1 MTTESTISSP
11 TVVDAVVI
19 GAGVAGL
26 AAAAAL
32 AAHGSVAVVEQEST
46 TAYHASG
53 RSAAT
58 LSETSGHPLVCAF
71 ARLSRPFFE
80 QPPDGFADHPLLA
93 PRGLVWIGEAG
104 DEARLDALA
113 EAGRRVA
120 PSVRRL
126 DAEATRRLLPSFAE
140 RVIAAGAVHEPDARS
155 IDAAAM
161 LQGFVRL
168 IRRHDGTVHTSSE
181 AIQLRPLDGADPH
194 DADAV
199 RWEVDAGARCFRTR
213 HVVDAAGAWGDVI
226 AERAG
231 VAPLGLLPLRRT
243 AAIART
249 SAAIEHWPLVMD
261 IANRYYL
268 EPEQG
273 GLLIS
278 PADEQLSPA
287 CDAQADEIDV
297 AMAMERVAEA
307 TGLSLRSIVRAW
319 AGLRTFASDRAPVI
333 GEDPDHPGFWWL
345 VGQGGAGIKTA
356 PAMGDLLARLVR
368 GGTVTGDE
376 RELGVTAEAVSPQR
390 LR

>member
-1 MTTESTISSP
+1 MTTTPDSSTSTI
-11 TVVDAVVI
+11 VDTVVI

-26 AAAAAL
+26 AAAASL
-32 AAHGSVAVVEQEST
+32 AADGSVAVVEQETST
-46 TAYHASG
+46 AFHASG

-80 QPPDGFADHPLLA
+80 QPPDGFAEHPLLA
-93 PRGLVWIGEAG
+93 PRGLMWIGEPG

-126 DAEATRRLLPSFAE
+126 DAAETRQLLPTFAD
-140 RVIAAGAVHEPDARS
+140 RVTAAGAVHEPDARS
-155 IDAAAM
+155 IDAAAL

-168 IRRHDGTVHTSSE
+168 VRRHGGTVHTSTE
-181 AIQLRPLDGADPH
+181 AIHLRPLDSADTH
-194 DADAV
+194 DPAAL
-199 RWEVDAGARCFRTR
+199 RWEVVAGERRFLAR

-231 VAPLGLLPLRRT
+231 VTPLGLLPLRRT

-249 SAAIEHWPLVMD
+249 TDAIEHWPLVMD
-261 IANRYYL
+261 IANRFYL

-273 GLLIS
+273 GVLIS

-287 CDAQADEIDV
+287 CDAQPDEIDV
-297 AMAMERVAEA
+297 ALAMERVAEA

-319 AGLRTFASDRAPVI
+319 AGLRTFAPDRAPVI

-368 GGTVTGDE
+368 GESTTTDE
-376 RELGVTAEAVSPQR
+376 TDLGVTVDAVSPQR